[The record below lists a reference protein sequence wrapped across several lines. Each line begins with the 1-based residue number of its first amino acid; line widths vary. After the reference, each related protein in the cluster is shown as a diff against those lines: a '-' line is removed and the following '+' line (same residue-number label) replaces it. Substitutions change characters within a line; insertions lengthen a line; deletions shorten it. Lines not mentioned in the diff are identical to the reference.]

1 MIHFPFALLP
11 DGFTH
16 LLRANMQS
24 TSKGF
29 TGLKDYFI
37 QRPDMSYLL
46 KHCFQDI
53 DESGNVDRIMK
64 AVGWFGMRD
73 RLASI
78 YLHRLEHGSYPKGAP
93 ENLCEDI
100 LKFEE
105 QFKRFTVD
113 GYSRV
118 FLLAFYVKFMLKDQ
132 KKSQEFVDYL
142 EAPAL
147 FKCLQA
153 GKSRAIKI
161 DWLCVILYHFNVFL
175 GPEECVEHLKKG
187 TTFHNLWAKLSEDQ
201 QMNMTQAMMAYGA
214 AINEPDL
221 FVSDLIG

>member
-1 MIHFPFALLP
+1 MFHFPYALLP

-16 LLRANMQS
+16 LLRVNMQS
-24 TSKGF
+24 SSKGF

-46 KHCFQDI
+46 KNCFQDI

-78 YLHRLEHGSYPKGAP
+78 YLYRLENGSYPKNSPG
-93 ENLCEDI
+93 NTCEDI

-105 QFKRFTVD
+105 QFKRHTVD

-118 FLLAFYVKFMLKDQ
+118 FLLAFYAKFMLKDQ
-132 KKSQEFVDYL
+132 KNTRPFFDYL
-142 EAPAL
+142 EAESL
-147 FKCLQA
+147 LKCLQA

-161 DWLCVILYHFNVFL
+161 DWLCVTLFHFNHFF
-175 GPEECVEHLKKG
+175 GYEQCVEYLKKG
-187 TTFHNLWAKLSEDQ
+187 TSFKNLWTKLSDEQ
-201 QMNMTQAMMAYGA
+201 QMSMTQSMMAYGA